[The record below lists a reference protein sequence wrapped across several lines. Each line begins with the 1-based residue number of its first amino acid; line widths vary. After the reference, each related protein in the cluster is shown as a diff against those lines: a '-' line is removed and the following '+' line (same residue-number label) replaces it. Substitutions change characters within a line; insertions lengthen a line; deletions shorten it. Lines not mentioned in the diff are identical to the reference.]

1 MQGGDM
7 RITFLATLLVAEL
20 TIGLSF
26 AQAPEKPT
34 KDICEPEGEFT
45 VDLKVIGPPLT
56 GLSVEIN
63 GRSAKIVGYD
73 RNCHTIRYP
82 FGNNFRWDLIRRPVG
97 SAASLA
103 NTNTLAVRLPLDK
116 AGTYTVRFTGCPSG
130 CVIGGI
136 TVAPATFDINIV
148 ARTEVAVPP
157 ETVPVT
163 PPSANQPRNNL
174 WDDADGKC
182 NGGGGFIAPEWVTVN
197 PWNGSQDYTLLE
209 GWVVSNRVSRED
221 NPLTHNLSGFG
232 HTVNDLDFFV
242 IPDTSFDNL
251 LFLGSPFGRR
261 ELVEV
266 EWERRQIGEEHWP
279 TAGDRVSVFG
289 YGFPGCGHAPFDVE
303 IHPPLGIA
311 VHRARAISIPAD
323 RQLPFP
329 PTKCPEPPC
338 LPFLASIG
346 TDVYVPGI
354 VTDVFFNPN
363 GGAMMDCS
371 APSLHQPA
379 IEDACIPDPSPLNR
393 IFEFNIYLPRDPRS
407 IYQAAGKVVPPVPL
421 YFQALPGAGPNP
433 SIRVVREGDVSYLH
447 VAIDMTVFPGQI
459 YSRRIVAAWAYPSPD
474 NWGLRSWRV
483 RLNSIDVHD
492 RRSGDWR
499 MWLTTPNTDR
509 EWTRIIECDNCI
521 TEGTLTSLHV
531 SGGSL
536 PLPIETGGLLGP
548 DLLLFRGQNVIV
560 QASGY
565 AAGFEGLGD
574 DLGVIN
580 DSWPQQSADYSRLSD
595 AGKYTLNYSVF
606 PGPAP
611 RRPSLSTSAS
621 DLYSAYRLTPGNIPP
636 FPPPVASP
644 VITSLRERVLAPS
657 AQSTPADALQFR
669 KREEGPGKTLD
680 SITVADFRQSLTR
693 AVSRGRATKVERTLL
708 KLQQYFEEGL
718 RSGLRAHFLAGLP
731 NRLRWLKQSL
741 PRDWYDKYFVAIG

>member
-1 MQGGDM
+1 
-7 RITFLATLLVAEL
+7 
-20 TIGLSF
+20 
-26 AQAPEKPT
+26 
-34 KDICEPEGEFT
+34 
-45 VDLKVIGPPLT
+45 
-56 GLSVEIN
+56 
-63 GRSAKIVGYD
+63 
-73 RNCHTIRYP
+73 
-82 FGNNFRWDLIRRPVG
+82 
-97 SAASLA
+97 
-103 NTNTLAVRLPLDK
+103 
-116 AGTYTVRFTGCPSG
+116 
-130 CVIGGI
+130 
-136 TVAPATFDINIV
+136 
-148 ARTEVAVPP
+148 
-157 ETVPVT
+157 
-163 PPSANQPRNNL
+163 
-174 WDDADGKC
+174 
-182 NGGGGFIAPEWVTVN
+182 
-197 PWNGSQDYTLLE
+197 
-209 GWVVSNRVSRED
+209 
-221 NPLTHNLSGFG
+221 
-232 HTVNDLDFFV
+232 
-242 IPDTSFDNL
+242 
-251 LFLGSPFGRR
+251 
-261 ELVEV
+261 
-266 EWERRQIGEEHWP
+266 
-279 TAGDRVSVFG
+279 
-289 YGFPGCGHAPFDVE
+289 
-303 IHPPLGIA
+303 
-311 VHRARAISIPAD
+311 
-323 RQLPFP
+323 
-329 PTKCPEPPC
+329 
-338 LPFLASIG
+338 
-346 TDVYVPGI
+346 
-354 VTDVFFNPN
+354 
-363 GGAMMDCS
+363 MDCS

-379 IEDACIPDPSPLNR
+379 NEDACIPDPSPLNR

-447 VAIDMTVFPGQI
+447 VAIDMNGFSGQI

-741 PRDWYDKYFVAIG
+741 PRDWYDKYFVAIGGEINVIGDVNGDGVIDAEDLQILDSAIQGNRTLTTDEFLRADVAAPCGDRTPAALQSDRQMISAYIAASSRDANVPGAARPAEMKSACRPGAVIGSALIR